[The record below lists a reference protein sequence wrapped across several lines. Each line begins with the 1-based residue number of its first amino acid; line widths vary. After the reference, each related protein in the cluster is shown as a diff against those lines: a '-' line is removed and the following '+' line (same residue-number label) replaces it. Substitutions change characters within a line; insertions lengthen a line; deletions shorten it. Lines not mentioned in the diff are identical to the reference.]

1 MGDSHHESSRACQG
15 QNRNSTRSTA
25 SPGTHSAGLAC
36 AAPVASQS
44 LRSLRVD
51 ARHRADSLRSCRAA
65 LRYAAAVHRS
75 NASRL
80 GRMRRPRFVSL
91 LRRNAVAPLRAW
103 GLTVE
108 GSKHHGPTVC
118 VKRHWEPVTDRSLTC
133 NDNVRSMGRSR
144 WLSTT
149 VFQHGSNVRFNHGF
163 NHGFDRTVP

>member
-1 MGDSHHESSRACQG
+1 MGNSHHESSRACQG
-15 QNRNSTRSTA
+15 QNRNSTQSTA
-25 SPGTHSAGLAC
+25 SPGTHTAGFAC
-36 AAPVASQS
+36 AASVASQS

-51 ARHRADSLRSCRAA
+51 ACPRADSLRSCRAA
-65 LRYAAAVHRS
+65 LGYPASVHRS

-80 GRMRRPRFVSL
+80 GRMRRPRIVSL

-103 GLTVE
+103 GQALE

-133 NDNVRSMGRSR
+133 KGNVQSMGMSR

-149 VFQHGSNVRFNHGF
+149 VSSMVPTSGSTTVSTTRFN
-163 NHGFDRTVP
+163 RTVP